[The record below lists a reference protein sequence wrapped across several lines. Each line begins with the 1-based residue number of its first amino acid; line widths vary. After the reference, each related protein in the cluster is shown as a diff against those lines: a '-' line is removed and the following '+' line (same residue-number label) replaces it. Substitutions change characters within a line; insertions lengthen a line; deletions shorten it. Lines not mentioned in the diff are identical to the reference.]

1 MSLKVY
7 NGIKFKSKNINE
19 ILGQLNSIKEQAVKN
34 VIDYYINNQIQIEE
48 FILSKNFDESY
59 VNKVA
64 DCIAEQKA
72 NNDTMNIFV
81 KTFKSSM
88 AKEYVNW
95 SDIYANFIVHIIPYK
110 GKYYGHY
117 VCGDVKENEK
127 LLFQFVDEFHY
138 QNQTDKPDDIT
149 TREWN
154 KRAKVWDDVFYERE
168 KEFTGLQFRLIDH
181 NTINFWDI
189 EKIFK
194 SFIKKHRLGY
204 SIHFLYETR
213 TKFKGKFQAF
223 EVLNEETEK
232 LRKLKPSLDIRKYD
246 ANPDE
251 NGNIVCEYIVISSAD
266 MIEKN
271 VEEIV
276 DILGV
281 TTTEEE
287 MYTNKKQIFYEIK

>member
-7 NGIKFKSKNINE
+7 TGIKFKSKNINE
-19 ILGQLNSIKEQAVKN
+19 IISQLNSIKEQAVKN
-34 VIDYYINNQIQIEE
+34 VIDYYINNQIQVEK

-64 DCIAEQKA
+64 DCIADGKA

-81 KTFKSSM
+81 KAFKSSM
-88 AKEYVNW
+88 AKEYVDW

-194 SFIKKHRLGY
+194 SFIEKHQLGY
-204 SIHFLYETR
+204 SMHFLYDTH
-213 TKFKGKFQAF
+213 TKFEDNLQAVD
-223 EVLNEETEK
+223 VLNEETEK

-246 ANPDE
+246 VRPDG
-251 NGNIVCEYIVISSAD
+251 NGNIVCEYITVSSAD
-266 MIEKN
+266 MIEKT
-271 VEEIV
+271 VEEVV

-281 TTTEEE
+281 TTSEEE
-287 MYTNKKQIFYEIK
+287 MYRNKKQIFYDIK